1 MLFRSKVAEASGEAA
16 QAIQRMQVPA
26 GFRIA
31 LWAAEPM
38 LANPVAFD
46 IDARGRVFV
55 AETYRYRSSTLDIR
69 DYMQILEDELANRN
83 QADFL
88 AMINRR
94 FDAAS
99 VKELG
104 VESEL
109 LRLVEDRNHDGVADF
124 STVYADGFNS
134 VLDGIASGVL
144 ARRDEVWFTN
154 IPSLWR
160 FTGAEKAVTR
170 QEVSRGYGL
179 RFNFTGHD
187 LHGLAWGPD
196 GKLYFSVGDRAA
208 HATGPDGAV
217 ADTPDAG
224 AVFRMNADGS
234 KLEIFARGLR
244 NPQSL
249 AFTENGDLFTGDNDS
264 DQTDEERLV
273 HVVENGDTG
282 WRIGYQYAP
291 LGRGGPWISEKL
303 WLPRNGEQPAYLLSP
318 ILNLED
324 GPSGLAYYPGT
335 GLNPSYAGNFFISH
349 FTGSIARAGIFTYK
363 VKASGAGYA
372 PAAAAPFLTN
382 ALPTDVKFGPDG
394 KIYLS
399 DWGDGW
405 LKSNRGRIYT
415 ITDPTQADT
424 PLVRETAQLLGE
436 IGRAHV

>member
-1 MLFRSKVAEASGEAA
+1 MLFRS
-16 QAIQRMQVPA
+16 
-26 GFRIA
+26 
-31 LWAAEPM
+31 
-38 LANPVAFD
+38 
-46 IDARGRVFV
+46 
-55 AETYRYRSSTLDIR
+55 
-69 DYMQILEDELANRN
+69 
-83 QADFL
+83 
-88 AMINRR
+88 
-94 FDAAS
+94 
-99 VKELG
+99 
-104 VESEL
+104 
-109 LRLVEDRNHDGVADF
+109 
-124 STVYADGFNS
+124 
-134 VLDGIASGVL
+134 
-144 ARRDEVWFTN
+144 
-154 IPSLWR
+154 
-160 FTGAEKAVTR
+160 
-170 QEVSRGYGL
+170 
-179 RFNFTGHD
+179 
-187 LHGLAWGPD
+187 
-196 GKLYFSVGDRAA
+196 
-208 HATGPDGAV
+208 
-217 ADTPDAG
+217 
-224 AVFRMNADGS
+224 
-234 KLEIFARGLR
+234 
-244 NPQSL
+244 
-249 AFTENGDLFTGDNDS
+249 
-264 DQTDEERLV
+264 LV

-424 PLVRETAQLLGE
+424 PLVQ